1 MGHSL
6 KIKSCRRYAV
16 TNFKTTFARCAF
28 PCFDEPDMK
37 ATFSI
42 SIKHQALYIVLSNM
56 PIEERSLIDE
66 EGYIWTRFQKTPIM
80 STYLLGIVLLPHDSI
95 RISNHDGT
103 VNVWC
108 RKNCSEAA
116 KLICE
121 VTEKTIIHLENYT
134 GIAKPIPKIDHVL
147 ISDHSSRSS
156 ENWGLIVYK

>member
-1 MGHSL
+1 MGYFL
-6 KIKSCRRYAV
+6 KIKFFRRYAV
-16 TNFKTTFARCAF
+16 TNFKTTFARYIF

-56 PIEERSLIDE
+56 PIEKQSLIDE
-66 EGYIWTRFQKTPIM
+66 KGNVWTHFQKTPIM

-108 RKNCSEAA
+108 RKNWSKVA
-116 KLICE
+116 KLIHE
-121 VTEKTIIHLENYT
+121 VTEKIKIQLENYT
-134 GIAKPIPKIDHVL
+134 GIIKPIPKIDHVL
-147 ISDHSSRSS
+147 ISNHSSKSS